1 MDRFTPQ
8 QYQEWNFNNSTKK
21 HLAHYVRFYENCL
34 HPDLCDDIV
43 MLFDDN
49 EDLQVER
56 TQGESHFRFMQLSIS
71 QNSDHEPWKAIQT
84 TLSEAVS
91 SALGRY
97 AEETKIDDTQVF
109 PDELGLE
116 EFRVNKTLNNG
127 RDGFGNHTDVGDYK
141 SARRFITVLF
151 YLNDVEEGGDAAF
164 SYLGFSMKPTK
175 GSVLIFPSTCQYVHC
190 GLKPISEP
198 KYILTTFVHY
208 I

>member
-1 MDRFTPQ
+1 MRFTPEE
-8 QYQEWNFNNSTKK
+8 YQDWNFHNSKRT
-21 HLAHYVRFYENCL
+21 HLTHYIRFYEKIL
-34 HPDLCDDIV
+34 PDALCDDIV

-56 TQGESHFRFMQLSIS
+56 TQGEDHFRFMQLSIS
-71 QNSDHEPWKAIQT
+71 QNSEHQPWKAIQDI
-84 TLSEAVS
+84 LSDAS
-91 SALGRY
+91 SFVLGKY
-97 AEETKIDDTQVF
+97 SEDIKLDDTQVF
-109 PDELGLE
+109 PDQLGLE

-127 RDGFGNHTDVGDYK
+127 KDGFGNHTDVGDYV

-164 SYLGFSMKPTK
+164 PYLDISMKPTK
-175 GSVLIFPSTCQYVHC
+175 GSVLIFPSTWQYVHC
-190 GLKPISEP
+190 GLKPISNP